1 MPERRTWKSEA
12 EFTFISYE
20 CSSDPFPSVYLFN
33 GTTSVRKVIN
43 YSALSVQ
50 KGKMERGFKW
60 VIITVIVFYLKLPG
74 ANLSAALKIF
84 LYNLRPFK
92 FNLETVFQ
100 SIPVAAQTFNNVPY

>member
-1 MPERRTWKSEA
+1 MSH
-12 EFTFISYE
+12 
-20 CSSDPFPSVYLFN
+20 
-33 GTTSVRKVIN
+33 N
-43 YSALSVQ
+43 YCDCI
-50 KGKMERGFKW
+50 FH
-60 VIITVIVFYLKLPG
+60 LKLPG